1 MNKMSEQYS
10 WIPFYKE
17 MALALLKF
25 RSDRAS
31 LVAWIYDN
39 ISKVKGVNGRSLVAY
54 LKESDDSL
62 LTDIDSFS
70 VFAIF
75 NRGKITWEK
84 RTEILR
90 LFKSHLSLR
99 SDVPTDFSGVPVM
112 DARRSFF
119 FNWEDDEREQIETL
133 WSMYEKALN
142 GESFENEFNSVVA
155 RYGIKYS
162 ITMALFWIDPDRY
175 LALDSA
181 NRDFLKTIG
190 MNISAMPDYK
200 GYIALLDEVRK
211 KMEDGTIEQKS
222 FAEISS
228 RAWDDTGKEE
238 TSARKDSQSSGLWMM
253 WEDKE
258 VIANGRICIGNSVS
272 DKLRDYSK
280 FAAYAEMKEAFQ
292 KAKGNTDVSLP
303 YAYWR
308 FMKEVKVGDIVVMFR
323 NQKVGNRNHHLLL
336 GWGRFTSDLINDTS
350 STNPL
355 QRTVDWVL
363 DRTDDPVEDDLTRNN
378 IFFHGTTMEQAAH
391 IKELLGITDR
401 NYWYAG
407 YAFGSSDSQLERF
420 LRDCVW
426 EGSGDD
432 KTNAIIE
439 KVKPG
444 DILVLKSTST
454 KGSGH
459 DIPFIRLKGIG
470 IVRRILDKVG
480 NDYRF
485 AVTYHMADDI
495 DFEGSRYGKYR
506 KTLHECTDQEIIG
519 WANDI
524 LKEIEPQAEKEMK
537 YSKYIDYLKSNRNLI
552 LTGAPG
558 TGKTYLAKAIAAEMG
573 AETEFVQFHPSY
585 DYTDFVEGLR
595 PTASG
600 SFERRDGIFKEF
612 CRKAIINLEESM
624 KDFVF
629 IIDEIN
635 RGELSKIFGELFFS
649 IDPGYRGK
657 SGLVRTQYQNMIEE
671 DDEFA
676 DGFYIPE
683 NVYILGTMNDIDRSV
698 ESMDFAMRRRFSW
711 LEVKPEDRT
720 EMLDALGNNKAEA
733 IRRMNSL
740 NAAITATEGL
750 GAAFQVGPAYF
761 LKLKDG
767 DFDMLWEMNV
777 GPLLAE
783 YLRGFRGADKKLEGF
798 RKAYDGNAQDAN
810 EETGTELAD

>member
-1 MNKMSEQYS
+1 MYKMSEQYS

-17 MALALLKF
+17 MALTLLKF

-62 LTDIDSFS
+62 LTDIDPFS
-70 VFAIF
+70 VFSIF

-90 LFKSHLSLR
+90 LFKSHFSLR

-119 FNWEDDEREQIETL
+119 FNWEDDEHEQIETL

-190 MNISAMPDYK
+190 MNISAMPDYQ
-200 GYIALLDEVRK
+200 GYIALLDEVRQ

-253 WEDKE
+253 WEDKD

-363 DRTDDPVEDDLTRNN
+363 DRTDDPVEDDMTRNS

-391 IKELLGITDR
+391 IKELLGITD
-401 NYWYAG
+401 N
-407 YAFGSSDSQLERF
+407 Q
-420 LRDCVW
+420 
-426 EGSGDD
+426 
-432 KTNAIIE
+432 
-439 KVKPG
+439 
-444 DILVLKSTST
+444 
-454 KGSGH
+454 
-459 DIPFIRLKGIG
+459 
-470 IVRRILDKVG
+470 
-480 NDYRF
+480 
-485 AVTYHMADDI
+485 
-495 DFEGSRYGKYR
+495 
-506 KTLHECTDQEIIG
+506 Q
-519 WANDI
+519 
-524 LKEIEPQAEKEMK
+524 KEMK
-537 YSKYIDYLKSNRNLI
+537 YIKYIDYLKSNRNLI

-558 TGKTYLAKAIAAEMG
+558 TGKTYLAKAIAEEMG

-612 CRKAIINLEESM
+612 CRKAILNLEESK

-720 EMLDALGNNKAEA
+720 EMLDALGDNKAEA

-761 LKLKDG
+761 LKFMNG
-767 DFDMLWEMNV
+767 DFDKLWEMNV

-798 RKAYDGNAQDAN
+798 RKAYDGNAQGAN